1 MPVTR
6 AIITLSLPSILSMMV
21 TVLYNLADTFYIG
34 KLGDPDLVAA
44 LSISMPLFT
53 LQMATAGIFGH
64 GGGSYVSRLLGRKD
78 YVTAHET
85 ATTALFS
92 MAIASILFGILGVFG
107 IPLYLKIVGASP
119 NIYPHAYK
127 YMFWILLGTPF
138 TMAKFA
144 QVQLLRSEG
153 AAKAAMVILM
163 IGTITNIVLD
173 PIFIFGFKMGVT
185 GAAVATII
193 GQAFASLYA
202 FYYYRSGRTLITPKL
217 KYLRPKLETYK
228 QIFYIGIPS
237 SLSQITLAI
246 GNTVAYNMASRFG
259 DAHVAA
265 IGVAGRV
272 FSIATFV
279 FIGTS
284 VGTQALIGFNYGA
297 RNYTRMKRVMRTAM
311 TMTLSYGAGLTLIF
325 ALLPETLISIFIKDP
340 EVKVY
345 GALTLQ
351 AYVFAIPTAS
361 VGMIL
366 MSSLQAMGKAL
377 QAFLVAISRQGVI
390 YIPLLH
396 ILTHFFG
403 FQGLVLAM
411 PASDF
416 LTTSMSFI
424 FVLNIVRKLKH
435 TQTVDFDPA
444 KLETSDLLGT

>member
-1 MPVTR
+1 
-6 AIITLSLPSILSMMV
+6 
-21 TVLYNLADTFYIG
+21 
-34 KLGDPDLVAA
+34 
-44 LSISMPLFT
+44 
-53 LQMATAGIFGH
+53 
-64 GGGSYVSRLLGRKD
+64 
-78 YVTAHET
+78 
-85 ATTALFS
+85 
-92 MAIASILFGILGVFG
+92 
-107 IPLYLKIVGASP
+107 
-119 NIYPHAYK
+119 
-127 YMFWILLGTPF
+127 
-138 TMAKFA
+138 
-144 QVQLLRSEG
+144 
-153 AAKAAMVILM
+153 
-163 IGTITNIVLD
+163 
-173 PIFIFGFKMGVT
+173 MGVT

-311 TMTLSYGAGLTLIF
+311 TMTLSYGAVLTLIF